1 VSRFLVAHPG
11 AETST
16 HDVAVGYC
24 EALSR
29 LGHDI
34 GLYALDARLTAADRY
49 LRQQLRIA
57 RLNDPTLPR
66 RPGFGDVTLKASEDL
81 VLAALRGRVDAVLVI
96 SGLFVNPNG
105 LRLLRAARVPAGVI
119 FTESPYQDDE
129 QAECAGLVSC
139 CWTNE
144 RTSVAP
150 LRRANARTWYLPGAY
165 RTGFH
170 APSEPD
176 PTLPSHD
183 VVFVGSYFPERI
195 DLLAAADW
203 TGIDLGLY
211 GNLDG
216 GVRRSAG
223 WRKLRRFARG
233 GSMSNAAATALYQ
246 RAAVCLNLNRTCTWV
261 DGAQHVLTAESLN
274 PRAYEL
280 AACGAFTVAQA
291 RAEGGELFGE
301 SVPTFDTAEQLTT
314 LVQRALAYP
323 GWRAAAAAEARRAVG
338 PHTFD
343 ARAAQVVAQL
353 SAAVLSNPF
362 VAPRQA
368 AAD

>member
-1 VSRFLVAHPG
+1 MRLLVAHPG

-29 LGHDI
+29 AGHDI
-34 GLYALDARLTAADRY
+34 GLYALDARLEAAGRY

-57 RLNDPTLPR
+57 RKNDPSLPAA
-66 RPGFGDVTLKASEDL
+66 PGFGDVTLKASEDL
-81 VLAALRGRVDAVLVI
+81 TLAALRGQVDAVLII
-96 SGLFVNPNG
+96 SGLYLNPNG

-129 QAECAGLVSC
+129 QADVAALVSC
-139 CWTNE
+139 CWTQE

-165 RTGFH
+165 RAGFH
-170 APSEPD
+170 APGDHD
-176 PTLPSHD
+176 PTVPAHD
-183 VVFVGSYFPERI
+183 VVFVGTFFPERI

-211 GNLDG
+211 GTID
-216 GVRRSAG
+216 VTDRKSPTWRR
-223 WRKLRRFARG
+223 LRRHWRG
-233 GSMSNAAATALYQ
+233 GSMSNAEATSLY
-246 RAAVCLNLNRTCTWV
+246 RHAAVCLNLNRTCTWI
-261 DGAQHVLTAESLN
+261 DGARHVYGAESMN

-280 AACGAFTVAQA
+280 AATGAFQVAQT
-291 RAEGGELFGE
+291 RAECAEVFGD
-301 SVPTFDTAEQLTT
+301 SVPVFDTPEQLT
-314 LVQRALAYP
+314 LVVERALAHP
-323 GWRAAAAAEARRAVG
+323 GWRAAAAAEARRRVA
-338 PHTFD
+338 PHSFD

-353 SAAVLSNPF
+353 SSAVLGNPF

>member
-1 VSRFLVAHPG
+1 MRLLVAHPG

-29 LGHDI
+29 MGHDI
-34 GLYALDARLTAADRY
+34 GLYALDARLGAAERY
-49 LRQQLRIA
+49 LTQQLKIA
-57 RLNDPTLPR
+57 HKNDPSLPK

-81 VLAALRGRVDAVLVI
+81 VLAALRGRVDAVLII
-96 SGLFVNPNG
+96 SGLYVNPNG
-105 LRLLRAARVPAGVI
+105 LRLLRAARIPAGVI

-144 RTSVAP
+144 RTSVEP

-165 RTGFH
+165 RAGFH
-170 APSEPD
+170 APAEPD
-176 PTLPSHD
+176 LTVASHD
-183 VVFVGSYFPERI
+183 VVFVGSFFPERVA
-195 DLLAAADW
+195 LLAAADW

-211 GNLDG
+211 GNLDAG
-216 GVRRSAG
+216 IRRSTA
-223 WRKLRRFARG
+223 WRKLRRHVAG
-233 GSMSNAAATALYQ
+233 GTMSNAAATELYR
-246 RAAVCLNLNRTCTWV
+246 RAAVCLNLNRTCSWIS
-261 DGAQHVLTAESLN
+261 GEQHVLTAESLN

-280 AACGAFTVAQA
+280 AATGAFQVAQA
-291 RAEGGELFGE
+291 RAEGDELFGD
-301 SVPTFDTAEQLTT
+301 SVPAFETAEQLTAI
-314 LVQRALAYP
+314 VQRALAYP
-323 GWRAAAAAEARRAVG
+323 GWRAASAAAARRAVG

-353 SAAVLSNPF
+353 STAVLSNPF
-362 VAPRQA
+362 VVPRQA

>member
-1 VSRFLVAHPG
+1 
-11 AETST
+11 
-16 HDVAVGYC
+16 VAVGYC

-29 LGHDI
+29 AGHDI

-81 VLAALRGRVDAVLVI
+81 VLAALRGRVDAVLII
-96 SGLFVNPNG
+96 SGLYLNPNG
-105 LRLLRAARVPAGVI
+105 LRLLRAARVPSGVI

-139 CWTNE
+139 TWTNE
-144 RTSVAP
+144 RTSVEP

-165 RTGFH
+165 RAGFH
-170 APSEPD
+170 QPAEPD
-176 PTLPSHD
+176 LTLPAHD
-183 VVFVGSYFPERI
+183 VVFVGTFFPERI

-211 GNLDG
+211 GNIDASD
-216 GVRRSAG
+216 RRRPG
-223 WRKLRRFARG
+223 WRTLRRFYRG
-233 GSMSNAAATALYQ
+233 GSMSNAAATALYR
-246 RAAVCLNLNRTCTWV
+246 RAAVGLNLNRTCTWIS
-261 DGAQHVLTAESLN
+261 GEQHVLSAESLN

-280 AACGAFTVAQA
+280 AACGAFQVAQA
-291 RAEGGELFGE
+291 RAESADVFGE
-301 SVPTFDTAEQLTT
+301 SVPVFDTADQLTA
-314 LVQRALAYP
+314 LVQRAVAYP

-362 VAPRQA
+362 VVPRQA